1 MMKFVLFAFLLF
13 VIYTIASRSMSRPQ
27 GMRKDDAARLLGVRP
42 DAGPEAVMEAHRRL
56 IGKVHPDAGGSAELA
71 AQINQARDTLLKP

>member
-1 MMKFVLFAFLLF
+1 MMKFVLFAFLLV
-13 VIYTIASRSMSRPQ
+13 VIYIIASRSLSRSP
-27 GMRKDDAARLLGVRP
+27 GMGKDEAARLLGVRP
-42 DAGPEAVMEAHRRL
+42 DAAPSAVIEAHRRL